1 MYDSILENKWHV
13 EVEFTEDEVHT
24 HASAR
29 ATLRDDATMTTTG
42 DAYRNPRDD
51 SQPMVGEE
59 IAAARALFALATQL
73 LEEASARIAQ
83 SPHPPEPLLRSAPPT
98 RPTVGYPHTQS
109 RTGVRLPH
117 VRARQ
122 MVVRLSPGLP
132 SSG

>member
-29 ATLRDDATMTTTG
+29 ATLRDDATVTTTG

-83 SPHPPEPLLRSAPPT
+83 STHQPVHL
-98 RPTVGYPHTQS
+98 YH
-109 RTGVRLPH
+109 
-117 VRARQ
+117 
-122 MVVRLSPGLP
+122 
-132 SSG
+132 